1 MPTWGWIALVGVV
14 AAGVGGAV
22 ALSGDDDN
30 DSVVSATTV
39 LVPDDSTVS
48 SELVITAPETEATT
62 EATEAPVATDPPAS
76 DTTVIAPPA
85 SSDVVAG
92 APPGITGDRDNAVP
106 LGLVADIGAGWRL
119 QVLEVLPDGA
129 AAVAAE
135 NEFNEPPPA
144 GSTFTLVKVA
154 LGYYGLNDPSSAFQ
168 PTISAV
174 GASNLELESF
184 CGTLPNELDLF
195 VDVFSGGVVVGNLC
209 FVTTTPD
216 ATSLQLY
223 AVGDYF
229 ESDEVFL
236 RANGTATGVDPM
248 ATLTGPQAGAVSTPA
263 RLSPT
268 TLSTAVDVG
277 AGWSMTVTGAA
288 RDITDLVMAENQFNE
303 PAPAGYR
310 FIGVDVTYAYSGTE
324 PSSAYQVTTMAVG
337 DGNVEL
343 QAGCGVISGEIDIF
357 TDVFAGGTVAGTIC
371 FVVPSAN
378 PSMIVYASADFDT
391 SPVMFAVS

>member
-39 LVPDDSTVS
+39 LVPDDWTVS

-76 DTTVIAPPA
+76 DTTIIAPPA
-85 SSDVVAG
+85 SSDVVTG
-92 APPGITGDRDNAVP
+92 APPGITGDRDNPVP

-154 LGYYGLNDPSSAFQ
+154 LGYYGLNDPISAFQ

-303 PAPAGYR
+303 PAPAGFR

-324 PSSAYQVTTMAVG
+324 PTAAYQVTTKAVG
-337 DGNVEL
+337 EGNVEL

>member
-1 MPTWGWIALVGVV
+1 MPTWGWIALAGVV

-62 EATEAPVATDPPAS
+62 EATEAPVATDPPAF

-154 LGYYGLNDPSSAFQ
+154 LGYYGLNDPISAFQ

-184 CGTLPNELDLF
+184 CGTLPNELDLL

-303 PAPAGYR
+303 PAPAGFR

-324 PSSAYQVTTMAVG
+324 PSAAYQVTTKAVG

-378 PSMIVYASADFDT
+378 PSMVVYASADFDT

>member
-39 LVPDDSTVS
+39 LVPDDWTVS

-92 APPGITGDRDNAVP
+92 APPGVTGDRDNAVP

-144 GSTFTLVKVA
+144 GSTK
-154 LGYYGLNDPSSAFQ
+154 
-168 PTISAV
+168 
-174 GASNLELESF
+174 
-184 CGTLPNELDLF
+184 
-195 VDVFSGGVVVGNLC
+195 
-209 FVTTTPD
+209 
-216 ATSLQLY
+216 
-223 AVGDYF
+223 
-229 ESDEVFL
+229 
-236 RANGTATGVDPM
+236 AN
-248 ATLTGPQAGAVSTPA
+248 S
-263 RLSPT
+263 
-268 TLSTAVDVG
+268 
-277 AGWSMTVTGAA
+277 
-288 RDITDLVMAENQFNE
+288 
-303 PAPAGYR
+303 Y
-310 FIGVDVTYAYSGTE
+310 
-324 PSSAYQVTTMAVG
+324 
-337 DGNVEL
+337 
-343 QAGCGVISGEIDIF
+343 
-357 TDVFAGGTVAGTIC
+357 
-371 FVVPSAN
+371 
-378 PSMIVYASADFDT
+378 
-391 SPVMFAVS
+391 

>member
-76 DTTVIAPPA
+76 DTTIIAPPA
-85 SSDVVAG
+85 SSDVVTG
-92 APPGITGDRDNAVP
+92 APPGITGDRDNPVP

-154 LGYYGLNDPSSAFQ
+154 LGYYGLNDPISAFQ

-303 PAPAGYR
+303 PAPAGFR

-324 PSSAYQVTTMAVG
+324 PSAAYQVTTKAVG

>member
-76 DTTVIAPPA
+76 DTTIIAPPA
-85 SSDVVAG
+85 SSDVVTG
-92 APPGITGDRDNAVP
+92 APPGITGDRDNPVP

-154 LGYYGLNDPSSAFQ
+154 LGYYGLNDPISAFQ

-324 PSSAYQVTTMAVG
+324 PSAAYQVTTMAVG

-378 PSMIVYASADFDT
+378 PSMTVYASADFDT

>member
-14 AAGVGGAV
+14 AVGIGGAV
-22 ALSGDDDN
+22 VMSGGDDK
-30 DSVVSATTV
+30 DSVGSATTV
-39 LVPDDSTVS
+39 RAPDDSTVS
-48 SELVITAPETEATT
+48 SELVITAPETDATT
-62 EATEAPVATDPPAS
+62 EATDAPVATDPPAS
-76 DTTVIAPPA
+76 ETTVVAPPS

-92 APPGITGDRDNAVP
+92 APPGVTGDRDSPVP
-106 LGLVADIGAGWRL
+106 LGIVADIGAGWRL
-119 QVLEVLPDGA
+119 QVLEVIPDGA

-135 NEFNEPPPA
+135 NEFNDPPPA

-154 LGYYGLNDPSSAFQ
+154 LGYYGLNDPTTAYQ

-174 GASNLELESF
+174 GASNLELESY

-195 VDVFSGGVVVGNLC
+195 VDVFTGGVVVGNLC

-216 ATSLQLY
+216 STSLQLY

-236 RANGTATGVDPM
+236 QANGTATGVDPM
-248 ATLTGPQAGAVSTPA
+248 AALSGPQVGAVSTPA

-268 TLSTAVDVG
+268 ALATTVDVG

-288 RDITDLVMAENQFNE
+288 RDITDLVMAENQFND
-303 PAPAGYR
+303 PAPEGFRY
-310 FIGVDVTYAYSGTE
+310 IGVDVTYAYSGTE
-324 PSSAYQVTTMAVG
+324 PSAAYQVTTKAVG

-343 QAGCGVISGEIDIF
+343 QAGCGVITGEIDIF

-371 FVVPSAN
+371 FVVPSAS
-378 PSMIVYASADFDT
+378 PSIVVYASADFDT
-391 SPVMFAVS
+391 PPVMFAVS

>member
-22 ALSGDDDN
+22 GLSGDDDN

-39 LVPDDSTVS
+39 LVPDDWTVS

-154 LGYYGLNDPSSAFQ
+154 LGYYGLNDPISAFQ

-174 GASNLELESF
+174 GASHLELESF

-303 PAPAGYR
+303 PAPAGFR

-324 PSSAYQVTTMAVG
+324 PSAAYQVTTKAVG

-343 QAGCGVISGEIDIF
+343 QAGCGVISREIDIF

-371 FVVPSAN
+371 FVVSSAN

>member
-303 PAPAGYR
+303 PAPAGFR

-324 PSSAYQVTTMAVG
+324 PSSAYQVTTKAVG
-337 DGNVEL
+337 EGNVEL

>member
-76 DTTVIAPPA
+76 DTTIIAPPA
-85 SSDVVAG
+85 SSDVVTG
-92 APPGITGDRDNAVP
+92 APPGITGDRDNPVP

-154 LGYYGLNDPSSAFQ
+154 LGYYGLNDPISAFQ

-303 PAPAGYR
+303 PAPAGFR

-324 PSSAYQVTTMAVG
+324 PTAAYQVTTKAVG
-337 DGNVEL
+337 EGNVEL

>member
-39 LVPDDSTVS
+39 LVPDDWTVS

-76 DTTVIAPPA
+76 DTTIIAPPA

-92 APPGITGDRDNAVP
+92 APPGITGDRDNPVP

-154 LGYYGLNDPSSAFQ
+154 LGYYGLNDPISAFQ

-303 PAPAGYR
+303 PAPAGFR

-324 PSSAYQVTTMAVG
+324 PTAAYQVTTKAVG
-337 DGNVEL
+337 EGNVEL

>member
-154 LGYYGLNDPSSAFQ
+154 LGYYGLNDPISAFQ

-303 PAPAGYR
+303 PAPAGFR

-324 PSSAYQVTTMAVG
+324 PSAAYQVTTMAVG

>member
-39 LVPDDSTVS
+39 LVPDDWTVS

-76 DTTVIAPPA
+76 DTTIIAPPA

-154 LGYYGLNDPSSAFQ
+154 LGYYGLNDPISAFQ

-303 PAPAGYR
+303 PAPAGFR

-324 PSSAYQVTTMAVG
+324 PSAAYQVTTKAVG

-378 PSMIVYASADFDT
+378 PSMVVYASADFDT

>member
-76 DTTVIAPPA
+76 DTTIIAPPA
-85 SSDVVAG
+85 SSDVVTG
-92 APPGITGDRDNAVP
+92 APPGITGDRDNPVP

-154 LGYYGLNDPSSAFQ
+154 LGYYGLNDPISAFQ

-303 PAPAGYR
+303 PAPAGFR

-324 PSSAYQVTTMAVG
+324 PTAAYQVTTKAVG
-337 DGNVEL
+337 EGNVEL

-378 PSMIVYASADFDT
+378 PSMTVYASADFDT